1 LKEIC
6 IGLDEILMQ
15 MGGFLM
21 PSCRWQL
28 FDDDHNLGGVRW
40 LIYLVACFFSFFG
53 LRPLPWSGL
62 ARS

>member
-1 LKEIC
+1 
-6 IGLDEILMQ
+6 
-15 MGGFLM
+15 M

-28 FDDDHNLGGVRW
+28 FDNDHNLGGVRW

-62 ARS
+62 AQN